1 MKLTFLGAAREV
13 TGSCFLVETEHCRFL
28 VDCGMVQGDRQAI
41 ERNRRLW
48 PFDPRRL
55 DFVLLTHAHID
66 HSGLLP
72 RLTALG
78 FRGTIHTTR
87 ATADLLEPLLLD
99 SAHIQETEWIRAQRH
114 GTRGHAASLLYTVAQ
129 ARDCLRQL
137 RGRDYAVEFRPHPTV
152 RVRFQDAGHI
162 LGSAAIEVWVSEG
175 ETTRKIVF
183 SGDIGPRG
191 RPIVRDPT
199 PIAEADYVLI
209 ESTYG
214 NREHRPYPETL
225 DELTEVLSAAIA
237 RGRGNV
243 YVPAFALG
251 RTQELLHVLIGLT
264 RAGRLPRLDVY
275 VDSPLADRIT
285 EITWKH
291 FDYLDEEAR
300 ALLACRS
307 CGDEAIRL
315 RFTQT
320 PEESMALNRIRS
332 GALIIA
338 ASGMAEAGRIRH
350 HLRHG
355 LPYAGNAVVFVGYQ
369 GHGTLG
375 RQLVDGARE
384 VRLFKERIPVRASIH
399 TINGLSAHAD
409 RAGLLEWLGHFAGR
423 PPRKVWVTH
432 GEGEIAL
439 GFAQTIRER
448 LGFDAHAPE
457 AGQSFM
463 L

>member
-1 MKLTFLGAAREV
+1 MKITFLGAAQEV
-13 TGSCFLVETEHCRFL
+13 TGSCFLVETAHCRFL
-28 VDCGMVQGDRQAI
+28 VDCGMVQGDRHAF
-41 ERNRRLW
+41 EKNRRLW
-48 PFDPRRL
+48 PFDPRAL

-78 FRGTIHTTR
+78 FRGTVHATR
-87 ATADLLEPLLLD
+87 ATVDLLEPLLLD
-99 SAHIQETEWIRAQRH
+99 SAHIQENEWIRAQRS
-114 GTRGHAASLLYTVAQ
+114 GRRHAAGQLLYTVAQ

-137 RGRDYAVEFRPHPTV
+137 RGRDYAAEFRPHPTV
-152 RVRFQDAGHI
+152 RARFQDAGHI
-162 LGSAAIEVWVSEG
+162 IGSASIEVWVSDG
-175 ETTRKIVF
+175 EESRKIVF
-183 SGDIGPRG
+183 SGDIGPKG

-199 PIAEADYVLI
+199 PIEDADYVLI

-214 NREHRPYPETL
+214 NREHRPYEATL
-225 DELTEVLSAAIA
+225 DELTGVVGDAIA

-285 EITWKH
+285 GITWKH
-291 FDYLDEEAR
+291 YDYLDEEAR
-300 ALLACRS
+300 ALLACRA
-307 CGDEAIRL
+307 CADQAIRL

-320 PEESMALNRIRS
+320 PEESMALNRIRA

-338 ASGMAEAGRIRH
+338 SSGMAEAGRIRH

-355 LPYAGNAVVFVGYQ
+355 LPHASNAVVFVGYQ

-375 RQLVDGARE
+375 RQLVDGARQ
-384 VRLFKERIPVRASIH
+384 VRLFDSVVPVRASIH

-409 RAGLLEWLGHFAGR
+409 RSGLLDWLGHFRTR
-423 PPRKVWVTH
+423 PRRVFVTH
-432 GEGEIAL
+432 GEGDIAI

-448 LGFDAHAPE
+448 FGWDALAPTG
-457 AGQSFM
+457 GQSFA

>member
-1 MKLTFLGAAREV
+1 MKLSFLGAAREV
-13 TGSCFLVETEHCRFL
+13 TGSCFLVETERCRFL
-28 VDCGMVQGDRQAI
+28 VDCGMVQGGPEAA
-41 ERNRRLW
+41 EKNRRLW
-48 PFDPRRL
+48 PFDPRTL

-99 SAHIQETEWIRAQRH
+99 SAHIQEAEWIRSE
-114 GTRGHAASLLYTVAQ
+114 RGFGRPRERFELLYTVEQ
-129 ARDCLRQL
+129 ARACLRQL
-137 RGRDYAVEFRPHPTV
+137 RGRDYGTEFQPHPSV

-162 LGSAAIEVWVSEG
+162 LGSASIEVWVSEG
-175 ETTRKIVF
+175 EATKKLVF
-183 SGDIGPRG
+183 SGDIGPKG

-199 PIAEADYVLI
+199 PIEQADYVLI

-214 NREHRPYPETL
+214 NREHRPYAATL
-225 DELTEVLSAAIA
+225 EELTEVLTAALA

-264 RAGRLPRLDVY
+264 RAGRLPPLSVY
-275 VDSPLADRIT
+275 VDSPLADKIT
-285 EITWKH
+285 GITWKH

-300 ALLACRS
+300 ALLSCRACGEERL
-307 CGDEAIRL
+307 RL

-338 ASGMAEAGRIRH
+338 SSGMAEAGRIRH

-355 LPYAGNAVVFVGYQ
+355 LPHAGNAVVFVGYQ
-369 GHGTLG
+369 AQGTLG
-375 RQLVDGARE
+375 RQLVDGASE
-384 VRLFKERIPVRASIH
+384 VRLFGERIPVRASIH

-409 RAGLLEWLGHFAGR
+409 RAGLLEWLGHFKR
-423 PPRKVWVTH
+423 PPKRVFITH
-432 GEGEIAL
+432 GEGDIAT

-448 LGFDAHAPE
+448 LGFDAYAPAVGE
-457 AGQSFM
+457 SFT

>member
-41 ERNRRLW
+41 EKNRRPW
-48 PFDPRRL
+48 PVDPKSL

-72 RLTALG
+72 RLAALG
-78 FRGTIHTTR
+78 FRGTIHCTR

-99 SAHIQETEWIRAQRH
+99 SAHIQEHEWMRAQRH
-114 GTRGHAASLLYTVAQ
+114 GTRGFAATLLYTVAQ
-129 ARDCLRQL
+129 ARESLRL
-137 RGRDYAVEFRPHPTV
+137 VRGRDYAAEFRPHPTV

-183 SGDIGPRG
+183 SGDIGPKG

-199 PIAEADYVLI
+199 PIEEADYVVV

-214 NREHRPYPETL
+214 NREHRPYAATL
-225 DELTEVLSAAIA
+225 DELTEVLTEALA

-251 RTQELLHVLIGLT
+251 RTQELLHVLVGLT
-264 RAGRLPRLDVY
+264 RAKRLPRLDVF
-275 VDSPLADRIT
+275 VDSPLADKIT
-285 EITWKH
+285 AITWKH

-300 ALLACRS
+300 ALLACRT
-307 CGDEAIRL
+307 CADDGIRL

-320 PEESMALNRIRS
+320 PEESISLNRIRS

-355 LPYAGNAVVFVGYQ
+355 LPHAGNAVVFVGYQ
-369 GHGTLG
+369 GQGTLG

-384 VRLFKERIPVRASIH
+384 VRLFQERIPVRAKIH

-409 RAGLLEWLGHFAGR
+409 RAGLLEWLAHFRPR
-423 PPRKVWVTH
+423 PPRKVWVAH
-432 GEGEIAL
+432 GEGEIAV
-439 GFAQTIRER
+439 GFARTIQER
-448 LGFDAHAPE
+448 LGFSAHAPE
-457 AGQSFM
+457 AGQSF
-463 L
+463 LL